1 MFYFRP
7 TQLAHRQ
14 SHREGRRGSIC
25 LVLTKRKHFDKRREN
40 KSERLRQRKEV
51 VPSSLCRVMR
61 AMSRPSLSVDSSPAH
76 THTRRKGQLNYLQN
90 MRKAFAKNLSKI
102 LFRFSNHNWSGQLV
116 LFSPC
121 YGQDSQHTGEMN
133 LSLPLLMMIREGM
146 TWPRPL
152 LDPSSGQARP
162 LGRHHNNTPTLNL
175 VNIVLL
181 FLDIK
186 CSTGLPV

>member
-1 MFYFRP
+1 MFYFWR

-102 LFRFSNHNWSGQLV
+102 LFRFSKHNWSGQLV
-116 LFSPC
+116 LVMVRMVSTRVRWACPSPSWWWS
-121 YGQDSQHTGEMN
+121 GTGWRGTAPF
-133 LSLPLLMMIREGM
+133 LIPHQ
-146 TWPRPL
+146 PRPAL
-152 LDPSSGQARP
+152 LVGTTTTPPPSTWSILSSSSWILNVA
-162 LGRHHNNTPTLNL
+162 LGYQSNL
-175 VNIVLL
+175 
-181 FLDIK
+181 
-186 CSTGLPV
+186 